1 MSFLCKFS
9 QYSSLRTHLRW
20 MEAFCQGKKNFGEPL
35 ACKQTSALASFA
47 NHICVCKG
55 KHKYSSNTPFR
66 AKQKGHQIGVLF
78 YLTTKREG
86 TFICN
91 FIANEV
97 HKRGKSRC
105 LLASIRLAE
114 VLFRKKKPLLF
125 SAVLSFLCA
134 LLKGGHPPILHL
146 IRQETYSFPTR
157 GRLFFFRF
165 FATLD

>member
-1 MSFLCKFS
+1 M
-9 QYSSLRTHLRW
+9 QPWLRTFL
-20 MEAFCQGKKNFGEPL
+20 E
-35 ACKQTSALASFA
+35 
-47 NHICVCKG
+47 
-55 KHKYSSNTPFR
+55 KYSSGRRGAP
-66 AKQKGHQIGVLF
+66 AKGVGRVTGAEVQIFSSPPNKKGHQIGVLF